1 MAADELCSMC
11 KFVEDGEER
20 VVVGSLDLNQCLW
33 LPDELTGKRPGVRL
47 LPFSF
52 LLQNIVGDMYFL
64 IVVTNIV
71 GLAFIISW
79 LFSGN
84 MEKAQWT

>member
-1 MAADELCSMC
+1 MINFQRVSCINGTVPLLPSLVSAEELCSTC

-47 LPFSF
+47 LSSF
-52 LLQNIVGDMYFL
+52 ELYSIRNFM
-64 IVVTNIV
+64 
-71 GLAFIISW
+71 
-79 LFSGN
+79 
-84 MEKAQWT
+84 